1 MRTSVGKELIDH
13 VRDVSSPKEV
23 WEILERLFT
32 KKNTARLQVMENELA
47 ILTKGGMSISEYF
60 LRVKGICV
68 EISEIDAD
76 EIIGDAISRRFL
88 I

>member
-1 MRTSVGKELIDH
+1 
-13 VRDVSSPKEV
+13 
-23 WEILERLFT
+23 
-32 KKNTARLQVMENELA
+32 MENELA